1 MGFNP
6 FRKHERR
13 AADLVMVVGT
23 VLVTGAL
30 VVWAFMGG

>member
-6 FRKHERR
+6 FRKQERR

-23 VLVTGAL
+23 VLVTAGL
-30 VVWAFMGG
+30 VIWAFMGG